1 MNRDRIRTHSKQDK
15 HCMHNRDIKV
25 HSCNNCCNGRA
36 INITY
41 SEQVLHILLVA
52 LHIQNV
58 MHMHHII
65 ICSVSGYTVFLH
77 VISQM
82 A

>member
-1 MNRDRIRTHSKQDK
+1 
-15 HCMHNRDIKV
+15 MHKLSIMV
-25 HSCNNCCNGRA
+25 HSCNSCCNGRA

-41 SEQVLHILLVA
+41 SEQVSHILLVA
-52 LHIQNV
+52 LQIQNT

-65 ICSVSGYTVFLH
+65 IRSVSGYTVFFH